1 MGSRMNSSKVH
12 SCIDKFTANDF
23 KFITQTL
30 TGKTQSTSAIV
41 SLIMDEDSR
50 HEILDNPK
58 LIAAISNKNNQVEI
72 SSQLYF
78 YLIVRNSFIDAGIF
92 DFNRC
97 EYVAEILASFVEDK
111 VYRQLLNHSKNFF
124 IYSIEISEKI
134 NHLDAYSSFQL
145 MLQTGQLYLL
155 LTGCFEEFLI
165 HQTERNGAPNI
176 DYYSSLGRNYFHTA
190 GKHPLSEEFMMEP
203 ILKDLST
210 HFGETRFALKE
221 MREKYLN
228 LDDF

>member
-111 VYRQLLNHSKNFF
+111 VYRQLL
-124 IYSIEISEKI
+124 
-134 NHLDAYSSFQL
+134 
-145 MLQTGQLYLL
+145 
-155 LTGCFEEFLI
+155 
-165 HQTERNGAPNI
+165 
-176 DYYSSLGRNYFHTA
+176 
-190 GKHPLSEEFMMEP
+190 
-203 ILKDLST
+203 
-210 HFGETRFALKE
+210 
-221 MREKYLN
+221 
-228 LDDF
+228 